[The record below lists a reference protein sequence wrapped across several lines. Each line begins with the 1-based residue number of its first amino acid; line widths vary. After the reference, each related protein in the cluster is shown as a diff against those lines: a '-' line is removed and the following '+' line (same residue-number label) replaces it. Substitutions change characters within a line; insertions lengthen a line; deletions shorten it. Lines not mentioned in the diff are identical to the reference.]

1 LADFYVEKLHGI
13 SHLWLKKGKNNG
25 SRIIYIYIYIYI
37 YILFELFFIL
47 NKTTCQV
54 IKRIL
59 IILDLIM
66 DKKILFELRKIQVN
80 NL

>member
-25 SRIIYIYIYIYI
+25 SKIIYI

>member
-1 LADFYVEKLHGI
+1 MLKSYMVYHIYD
-13 SHLWLKKGKNNG
+13 LKKEKTMD
-25 SRIIYIYIYIYI
+25 RELYI

>member
-1 LADFYVEKLHGI
+1 MLKSYMVYHIYD
-13 SHLWLKKGKNNG
+13 LKKEKTMD
-25 SRIIYIYIYIYI
+25 RELYIYI

>member
-1 LADFYVEKLHGI
+1 MLKSYVVYHI
-13 SHLWLKKGKNNG
+13 YDLKKEKTMD
-25 SRIIYIYIYIYI
+25 RKLYIYI

>member
-25 SRIIYIYIYIYI
+25 SKIIYI

-66 DKKILFELRKIQVN
+66 DKFFLFELRKIQVN

>member
-25 SRIIYIYIYIYI
+25 SKII

-66 DKKILFELRKIQVN
+66 DNFFLFELRKIQVN

>member
-1 LADFYVEKLHGI
+1 MDRKL
-13 SHLWLKKGKNNG
+13 
-25 SRIIYIYIYIYI
+25 YIYI

>member
-1 LADFYVEKLHGI
+1 MADFYVEKLHGI

-25 SRIIYIYIYIYI
+25 SKIFYIYI

-66 DKKILFELRKIQVN
+66 DKFFLFELRKIQVN